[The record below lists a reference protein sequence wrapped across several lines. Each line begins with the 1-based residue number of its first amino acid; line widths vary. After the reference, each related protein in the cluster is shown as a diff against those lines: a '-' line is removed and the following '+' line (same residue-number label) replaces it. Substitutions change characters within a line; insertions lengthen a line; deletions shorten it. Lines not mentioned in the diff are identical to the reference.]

1 MDGQRGS
8 VFIVRLIVLMGERE
22 AIARDPFVQDIGKTG
37 SALLC
42 LRLSDGRS
50 RGVKHYW
57 LAVCVIIYLATLM
70 PMTAIDCQQN
80 LPAASATA
88 IHGW

>member
-1 MDGQRGS
+1 
-8 VFIVRLIVLMGERE
+8 MGERE
-22 AIARDPFVQDIGKTG
+22 AIARDPFVQYIGKTG

-57 LAVCVIIYLATLM
+57 LAVCTVCVIIYLATLM
-70 PMTAIDCQQN
+70 PMTAIDCQQICRP
-80 LPAASATA
+80 LVQRQYTDGEGKQLTA
-88 IHGW
+88 RL

>member
-8 VFIVRLIVLMGERE
+8 VFVVRLIVLMGERG

-42 LRLSDGRS
+42 LRLNDGRS

-57 LAVCVIIYLATLM
+57 LRCVSSYTHDGDRLPT
-70 PMTAIDCQQN
+70 N